1 MAPQTARK
9 ATPAKSPYRFF
20 YWILVAIALVGIAAL
35 VFSVVRARAGG
46 SAAMTPV
53 KMDSTNLSAIN
64 AKAAPQVLGQASA
77 PVKLVE
83 FADYTCPYCG
93 QWAAQVQPQL
103 IHDFVNTGKLQIVF
117 YDFPLGSEGEHK
129 YSFLAARAGRCAAEQ
144 GKFWEMHDVLFG
156 RQSEWSFAAAAPVK
170 QFEEY
175 AKGVGVDPA
184 KFNPCLESDRYADAV
199 TASHMLGEQLGVD
212 STPTIIINEKRLS
225 DPGLNNYEGL
235 KKTIEDAGA
244 GAGAS
249 AK

>member
-1 MAPQTARK
+1 VAPQTARK
-9 ATPAKSPYRFF
+9 ATPVRSPYRFF
-20 YWILVAIALVGIAAL
+20 YWILAAIALVGIAAL
-35 VFSVVRARAGG
+35 VFSVVRARTGG
-46 SAAMTPV
+46 SAAMALV
-53 KMDSTNLSAIN
+53 KMDSTNLTAVN

-103 IHDFVNTGKLQIVF
+103 IRDYVNTGKLQIVF

-129 YSFLAARAGRCAAEQ
+129 YSFLAARAARCAAEQ
-144 GKFWEMHDVLFG
+144 GKFWEMHDALFG
-156 RQSEWSFAAAAPVK
+156 RQSEWSFVATAPVK

-175 AKGVGVDPA
+175 ARGVGVEPT
-184 KFNPCLESDRYADAV
+184 KFNACLESDRYADAV
-199 TASHMLGEQLGVD
+199 TASHYLGEQLGVNE
-212 STPTIIINEKRLS
+212 TPTIIINEKRLS
-225 DPGLNNYEGL
+225 NPGLHDYEGL

-244 GAGAS
+244 GAAAP